1 MPKVITTILLDDNPK
16 GLRLIEM
23 ANWSGKAFVSPRAK
37 LKELRARGD
46 AQQPG
51 LYFLFGDGED
61 RPTAYIGQSENVVER
76 LVSHDFN
83 REEDEWNTAFVFTG
97 NLDSTFIKYLE
108 SISLDLAKRA
118 GRHKIFNS
126 ASPKENQLSEAQKI
140 VAVEYFDRIKTIIGL
155 FGYSVFDDPKEQQK
169 GGIYFFEDVK
179 NKDASATGTL
189 LETGEFVVYKGSKA
203 RIAVTDGLQK
213 HGMNV
218 IALRTELVTQ
228 GILVSDGDKSLIFNH
243 DYIFSAPSMAATV
256 VAGRACN
263 GWTCWKDKQGRT
275 LDENVRKPAE

>member
-1 MPKVITTILLDDNPK
+1 MAKVITTILLDDNPK

-23 ANWSGKAFVSPRAK
+23 ANWSGKAFVSPRGK
-37 LKELRARGD
+37 LKELRTRSD

-51 LYFLFGDGED
+51 VYFLFGDGGD

-83 REEDEWNTAFVFTG
+83 READEWNTAFVFTG
-97 NLDSTFIKYLE
+97 NLDSTFIKFLE

-118 GRHKIFNS
+118 DRYKIFNT
-126 ASPKENQLSEAQKI
+126 ASPKENHLSEAQK
-140 VAVEYFDRIKTIIGL
+140 VTAAEYFDRIKTIIGL
-155 FGYSVFDDPKEQQK
+155 FGYSVFDELKEQK
-169 GGIYFFEDVK
+169 NEGVYFFEDVN

-189 LETGEFVVYKGSKA
+189 LETGEFVVYKGSKV
-203 RIAVTDGLQK
+203 RVSLTPGMVK

-218 IALRTELVTQ
+218 IMLRGELVANGT
-228 GILVSDGDKSLIFNH
+228 LRPEGDKSMFFTQ
-243 DYIFSAPSMAATV
+243 DYVFSSPSMAAST

-263 GWTCWKDKQGRT
+263 GWTCWKDKQGKT
-275 LDENVRKPAE
+275 LDENVRK